1 MARIVQ
7 LTDLHLTSAP
17 GGRSWRAD
25 VWGNLRRALEHIRSA
40 VGSIDLLVLTGDLAN
55 QRRPETYARL
65 REAVDGWIDRLRV
78 LPGNHD
84 DREMVRA
91 AFGDRLLAGSPTLN
105 FVTRLGDAQLRR
117 AAR

>member
-7 LTDLHLTSAP
+7 LTDLHLTAAD

-25 VWGNLRRALEHIRSA
+25 VWGSLRRALEHVRSA
-40 VGSIDLLVLTGDLAN
+40 LGRVDQLVLTGDLAN
-55 QRRPETYARL
+55 QRRPETYERL
-65 REAVDGWIDRLRV
+65 REAVDEWADRLRV

-91 AFGDRLLAGSPTLN
+91 VFADRLIAGSSTLN
-105 FVTRLGDAQLRR
+105 FVSPLGEFRLSA
-117 AAR
+117 